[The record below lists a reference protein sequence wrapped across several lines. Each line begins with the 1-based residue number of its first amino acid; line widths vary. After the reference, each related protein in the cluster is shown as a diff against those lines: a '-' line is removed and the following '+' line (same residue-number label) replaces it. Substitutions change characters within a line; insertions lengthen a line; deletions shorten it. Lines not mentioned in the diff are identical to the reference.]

1 MNVTVSQ
8 CPMGASATRR
18 SPQALQPFRRTI
30 LVVIAVSSIKTRR
43 VVSSQPCS
51 RIQRRRA
58 RATSARLRSSARRL
72 FFKRDAMASEE
83 TRQCAAA
90 CRDPSLTQDRN
101 ELIQRKVPLL
111 ADQGENLRRI
121 LLQRRR
127 APSTGHRLE
136 RSIFVKT
143 LQRIAELA
151 LTSKCSAAS
160 RRDPPASTNWITRIL
175 KSPGY
180 GPRIGQT
187 PPDQCARLAP
197 PANFGNPDSLRLE
210 RAVVAEPDLG
220 HSHGVMPQSVLL

>member
-72 FFKRDAMASEE
+72 FFKRKAMASEE

-90 CRDPSLTQDRN
+90 CRDTSLTQDRN
-101 ELIQRKVPLL
+101 ELIQGKVPLL
-111 ADQGENLRRI
+111 ADQGENPLRI
-121 LLQRRR
+121 FFQRRG
-127 APSTGHRLE
+127 APSTGHRFQ
-136 RSIFVKT
+136 RPIFVKT
-143 LQRIAELA
+143 LHPADRGTRADLKVFGSITSRSPCFHKLDHANSQVSRIR
-151 LTSKCSAAS
+151 SPHWS
-160 RRDPPASTNWITRIL
+160 PPESMR
-175 KSPGY
+175 
-180 GPRIGQT
+180 
-187 PPDQCARLAP
+187 
-197 PANFGNPDSLRLE
+197 
-210 RAVVAEPDLG
+210 
-220 HSHGVMPQSVLL
+220 

>member
-18 SPQALQPFRRTI
+18 SPRGPQPFRRTI

-90 CRDPSLTQDRN
+90 CRDTSLTQYRN

-111 ADQGENLRRI
+111 ADKVENLLRI

-127 APSTGHRLE
+127 APTTGHRLE
-136 RSIFVKT
+136 RPIFVKT
-143 LQRIAELA
+143 LQPADRGTRADLEVFGSITSRSPCFHELNHAYSQVSRIRSPHWSNPAVSMRQ
-151 LTSKCSAAS
+151 TRAS
-160 RRDPPASTNWITRIL
+160 GGLWESRF
-175 KSPGY
+175 
-180 GPRIGQT
+180 T
-187 PPDQCARLAP
+187 P
-197 PANFGNPDSLRLE
+197 
-210 RAVVAEPDLG
+210 
-220 HSHGVMPQSVLL
+220 

>member
-18 SPQALQPFRRTI
+18 SPRGPQPFRRTI

-83 TRQCAAA
+83 TRQCAAT

-111 ADQGENLRRI
+111 GENLLRI

-143 LQRIAELA
+143 LQPADRGTCADLEVFGSITSRSPCFHKLNHANSQVSRIRSPHWSNPAE
-151 LTSKCSAAS
+151 SM
-160 RRDPPASTNWITRIL
+160 R
-175 KSPGY
+175 
-180 GPRIGQT
+180 
-187 PPDQCARLAP
+187 
-197 PANFGNPDSLRLE
+197 
-210 RAVVAEPDLG
+210 
-220 HSHGVMPQSVLL
+220 

>member
-1 MNVTVSQ
+1 MAPLMSIGATMPVWRRPAMNVTVSQ

-18 SPQALQPFRRTI
+18 SPQGPQPFRRTI

-90 CRDPSLTQDRN
+90 CQDTSLAQYRN
-101 ELIQRKVPLL
+101 ELIQRKVPSL
-111 ADQGENLRRI
+111 ADKVENLLGI

-143 LQRIAELA
+143 LQPADRGTCADLEVFGSITSRSPCFHELNHANSQVSRIRSPHWSNPAE
-151 LTSKCSAAS
+151 SM
-160 RRDPPASTNWITRIL
+160 R
-175 KSPGY
+175 
-180 GPRIGQT
+180 
-187 PPDQCARLAP
+187 
-197 PANFGNPDSLRLE
+197 
-210 RAVVAEPDLG
+210 
-220 HSHGVMPQSVLL
+220 

>member
-90 CRDPSLTQDRN
+90 CRDTSLTQSRN

-111 ADQGENLRRI
+111 ADQGLLRI

-136 RSIFVKT
+136 RSIFVK
-143 LQRIAELA
+143 A
-151 LTSKCSAAS
+151 LHPADRGTCADLEVFGSITS
-160 RRDPPASTNWITRIL
+160 R
-175 KSPGY
+175 SP
-180 GPRIGQT
+180 
-187 PPDQCARLAP
+187 CFHKL
-197 PANFGNPDSLRLE
+197 N
-210 RAVVAEPDLG
+210 
-220 HSHGVMPQSVLL
+220 H